1 MEPEVEPQTKSCQ
14 SQTDIQSDEIVHREE
29 YVKMK
34 EEHEKLKREHEKLI
48 LEYDKVETELEA
60 IWERQLLHT
69 TKPFSEAEF
78 WDNDDKVRFYTGLTN
93 WETLSR
99 LFEFLRPHILGL
111 GHSSLDPFQQLMLA
125 LIRLRL
131 GSSGIELGYQF
142 KIHPSTVSRIFSDV
156 IEMLYV
162 CLKFLIVWPER
173 EVLQKTLPMQ
183 FRKNYPKCVAII
195 DCFEIFIDGPND
207 QLARAVTYSSYKHHN
222 TVKYLIAITPQ
233 GTVSFISQGW
243 GGRASDKYITEN
255 ANFLNNLLPGGRSW
269 I

>member
-1 MEPEVEPQTKSCQ
+1 
-14 SQTDIQSDEIVHREE
+14 
-29 YVKMK
+29 MK

-60 IWERQLLHT
+60 IRERQLLHT

-78 WDNDDKVRFYTGLTN
+78 RDKDDKVHFYTGLTN

-99 LFEFLRPHILGL
+99 LFEFLRPHLLGL

-183 FRKNYPKCVAII
+183 F
-195 DCFEIFIDGPND
+195 
-207 QLARAVTYSSYKHHN
+207 
-222 TVKYLIAITPQ
+222 
-233 GTVSFISQGW
+233 
-243 GGRASDKYITEN
+243 
-255 ANFLNNLLPGGRSW
+255 
-269 I
+269 